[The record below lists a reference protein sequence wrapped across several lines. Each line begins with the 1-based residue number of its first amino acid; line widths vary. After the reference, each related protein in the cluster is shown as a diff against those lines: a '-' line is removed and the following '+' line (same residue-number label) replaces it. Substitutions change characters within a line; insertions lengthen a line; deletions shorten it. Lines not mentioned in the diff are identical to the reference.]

1 MSKYACA
8 AAKLR
13 RTYEFQASD
22 DSSPKTLE
30 LNPTTSKKR
39 CRTTTSNRIRVPK
52 EKKRETEA
60 EKAALVRGR
69 GGATCS
75 SEEAVDLGGEERVP
89 PAGATHHGR
98 ACCCFRG

>member
-13 RTYEFQASD
+13 RTYEFQASEG
-22 DSSPKTLE
+22 SSPKTPE

-39 CRTTTSNRIRVPK
+39 CRTKTSNRIGVPK
-52 EKKRETEA
+52 EKKRKTEG

-69 GGATCS
+69 GGATCAG
-75 SEEAVDLGGEERVP
+75 EEAVDLGGDERVP
-89 PAGATHHGR
+89 PASATHHGR
-98 ACCCFRG
+98 ACSCFRG